1 MLNLRPN
8 FWKIFLG
15 HFIPIYTNYYY
26 LTWWKKSEKNYDFP
40 FVQVK
45 KSWKNLIFDPFL
57 AYLAQKMAISA
68 PPENDEKRKNHLFT
82 QTYDF
87 ISFSQI

>member
-45 KSWKNLIFDPFL
+45 KSLQNLIFDPFL
-57 AYLAQKMAISA
+57 AYLAQKMA
-68 PPENDEKRKNHLFT
+68 ENIFLGKIFFGH
-82 QTYDF
+82 F
-87 ISFSQI
+87 IALIIA